1 MYNFKTFFQRFLRWE
16 SAHTAQSQ
24 EDSFELR
31 LSLEILKS
39 ERFRLIII
47 IGLGIIAAGQ
57 AFSTEY
63 LIPQQSRP
71 LKGIFRNFSLVHW
84 GLFMLGAVVYETIA
98 LGFVQKALK
107 TRRMPPKIIRY
118 MSLIIEVSFPTM
130 LMLLLGA
137 RIHPI
142 YAAHTPIILHYA
154 IFIAL
159 SVLQLH
165 FAASALSGFVA
176 GAGYFFVCWHTL
188 PIHGEVTVTLE
199 NYYFV
204 SSTIVFAKSFLLFG
218 MGIITGLVAYQLRKT
233 LIRSLLAQE
242 EKNAIVGMFGQ
253 YVSPSVAE
261 KLIEQKQHFK
271 AELTG
276 EERRVTVMFLDIRDF
291 TSFSEKRSPQ
301 EVVQYLNTLFG
312 HCIGIINKHNGIV
325 NKFLGDGFMA
335 VFGAPFS
342 SGSASQDVHNA
353 VSAMQEI
360 LKTIDSLN
368 DNGLIPETQV
378 GIGLHTG
385 VAVTGSVGSDERK
398 EYTIIGDTV
407 NLASRLEQMTKQ
419 LSVRALLTDAVY
431 EYLSEEARR
440 NISCKPL
447 PPLKVR
453 GREEAVTVYQAL

>member
-1 MYNFKTFFQRFLRWE
+1 MP
-16 SAHTAQSQ
+16 AQSQ
-24 EDSFELR
+24 EGSFELR

-39 ERFRLIII
+39 ERFRLIIL
-47 IGLGIIAAGQ
+47 IGLGVIAAGQ

-63 LIPQQSRP
+63 LIPQTTRP
-71 LKGIFRNFSLVHW
+71 LSGVFRNFSLARW

-107 TRRMPPKIIRY
+107 TRRMPPEIVRY
-118 MSLIIEVSFPTM
+118 LSIVVEVSFPTM

-137 RIHPI
+137 SIHPI
-142 YAAHTPIILHYA
+142 YAAHTPIILLYT
-154 IFIAL
+154 IFITL
-159 SVLQLH
+159 SILQLH

-176 GAGYFFVCWHTL
+176 GTGYFFVCWNTL
-188 PIHGEVTVTLE
+188 PIHGEVKVTLE
-199 NYYFV
+199 NYYFA

-218 MGIITGLVAYQLRKT
+218 IGIVTGLVAYQLRKT
-233 LIRSLLAQE
+233 LIRSLITQE
-242 EKNAIVGMFGQ
+242 EKNAIIGMFGQ

-291 TSFSEKRSPQ
+291 TAFSEKRSPQ
-301 EVVQYLNTLFG
+301 DVVEYLNTIFG
-312 HCIGIINKHNGIV
+312 HCVSIINDNNGIV

-342 SGSASQDVHNA
+342 SGSAKLDVHNA
-353 VSAMQEI
+353 VRAMQEI
-360 LKTIDSLN
+360 LKTIDELN
-368 DNGLIPETQV
+368 LNGQIPETRI

-385 VAVTGSVGSDERK
+385 IAVTGSVGSDERK

-407 NLASRLEQMTKQ
+407 NLASRIEQLTKQ
-419 LSVRALLTDAVY
+419 LSARALLTDAVY
-431 EYLSEEARR
+431 EHLDDEIRQ
-440 NISCKPL
+440 NIACKPL
-447 PPLKVR
+447 APVKVK
-453 GREEAVTVYQAL
+453 GREEAVTLYQAL